1 MLSPLFFRSIETYN
15 ITSPVTFFNISQ
27 TAIMRREIAVGYRNN
42 GIVELNPAKFESI
55 RFADDGAI
63 IVLAEE

>member
-1 MLSPLFFRSIETYN
+1 MTD
-15 ITSPVTFFNISQ
+15 ISQ

-55 RFADDGAI
+55 RFSDDGAI